1 MGQVPLVKS
10 TPWADPGA
18 WSRARRPQANTPP
31 RVPPEGAVTGETA
44 PRPRRPAQPFLPG
57 PLTCRGPGRPRWAG
71 ALSASRR
78 ECAERDLH
86 LTSPPKDTQKLR
98 KKQRHRQTFIF

>member
-18 WSRARRPQANTPP
+18 WSRALRPQANTPP

-44 PRPRRPAQPFLPG
+44 PRPRPLHSPFS
-57 PLTCRGPGRPRWAG
+57 RGR
-71 ALSASRR
+71 
-78 ECAERDLH
+78 
-86 LTSPPKDTQKLR
+86 
-98 KKQRHRQTFIF
+98 